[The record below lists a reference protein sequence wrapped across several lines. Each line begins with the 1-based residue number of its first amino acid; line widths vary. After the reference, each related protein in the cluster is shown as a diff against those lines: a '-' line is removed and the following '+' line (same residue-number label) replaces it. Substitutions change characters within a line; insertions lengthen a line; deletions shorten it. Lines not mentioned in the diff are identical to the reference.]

1 MIYHHRRRARR
12 RGVAAVELA
21 LLVTFLLVPLLLGL
35 WDVGRLVEVE
45 QLVQNAAREGGRQAS
60 TGKRSVAD
68 VQQAVVDYL
77 ALDGITV
84 APSEIAVTNL
94 TDGSRSDPRAG
105 SSPQNALQLDH
116 FEITVS
122 VPLNSVRW
130 VLMDRFSGATTLSA
144 SADWYSMNDLPLQV
158 LPNIPAMPQ

>member
-1 MIYHHRRRARR
+1 MMYHRRHARR

-21 LLVTFLLVPLLLGL
+21 LLVTFLLLPLLLGL

-60 TGKRSVAD
+60 TGKRSVSD

-77 ALDGITV
+77 ARDGITLD
-84 APSEIAVTNL
+84 PSAVTVTNL
-94 TDGSRSDPRAG
+94 TDGTRTDPRAG

-122 VPLNSVRW
+122 VPINSVRW
-130 VLMDRFSGATTLSA
+130 VLMDRFSGATTLTA
-144 SADWYSMNDLPLQV
+144 TADWYSMNDLPFLV
-158 LPNIPAMPQ
+158 SPTIPSQPQ